1 MYYVAHSIAL
11 FKCAQM
17 DIQTEEIRKLQQ
29 QIYFNNLTMRT
40 IETRLNIL
48 QTCTSRG
55 VDQKLVDRILMEQR
69 EIDMQNSQLL
79 GKINSLNKKLIKKS
93 VRL

>member
-1 MYYVAHSIAL
+1 
-11 FKCAQM
+11 M